1 MIFESHAHFEDS
13 AFDEDREQ
21 LLQKIHSGLIETIVD
36 VGSTLESSRQA
47 LELAKTHDY
56 IYAAV
61 GIHPEEIKDFGIP
74 GHMISEEV
82 DGRPCRNFYPKQMPP
97 DEINWQDNPVMLEI
111 KEFAQNDR
119 CVSIGEI
126 GLDYY
131 WVKDEKARAWQK
143 YFFKAQLEM
152 AAEMDLPVIVH
163 SREAAADTFSIMKE
177 ATTNGVKAVIHSYS
191 YSPEQARDYVDM
203 GCYIGVGGVV
213 TFKNA
218 KKLIDVV
225 REAPLERILVE
236 TDCPYMAPEP
246 FRGMRNDS
254 GLLPYIIKRIAQIK
268 ELTEYRVMETTREN
282 GYDFYRIKRPHK
294 GN

>member
-1 MIFESHAHFEDS
+1 MIFESHAHYEDP
-13 AFDEDREQ
+13 AFDEDREE
-21 LLQKIHSGLIETIVD
+21 LLQKLHGGLIETIVD

-47 LELAKTHDY
+47 LELAKSHGF

-74 GHMISEEV
+74 GQMIKEEV
-82 DGRPCRNFYPKQMPP
+82 DGRECTNFYPDDFPTEA
-97 DEINWQDNPVMLEI
+97 DWHENPVMQEI
-111 KEFAQNDR
+111 IRMAQDDR

-143 YFFKAQLEM
+143 YFFKAQLEL
-152 AAEMDLPVIVH
+152 AREMDLPVIVH
-163 SREAAADTFSIMKE
+163 SREAAEDTMNIMRE
-177 ATTNGVKAVIHSYS
+177 ACAGGVKAVIHSYS
-191 YSPEQARDYVDM
+191 YSPEQACEYIDL

-213 TFKNA
+213 TFKNG
-218 KKLIDVV
+218 KKLKEVV
-225 REAPLERILVE
+225 KKIPLERILVE

-254 GLLPYIIKRIAQIK
+254 GYLPYIVKRIAQIK
-268 ELTEYRVMETTREN
+268 EETEYRVMETTKEN
-282 GYDFYRIKRPHK
+282 GYDFYRIRKPHK
-294 GN
+294 GD